1 MLIYL
6 TLGLGVAGVP
16 DMKVISTLT
25 DITQSPEEE
34 KKSFQSSLRFWLTG
48 ISCLYTELII
58 WIFGCV

>member
-16 DMKVISTLT
+16 DMKVMSTLT

-34 KKSFQSSLRFWLTG
+34 KKFSEQS
-48 ISCLYTELII
+48 E
-58 WIFGCV
+58 V